1 MCTSAMLFFY
11 SKERIKIAI
20 TQPYLFL
27 VLNMLSGYACMVWTY
42 DEVLLNF
49 DPTHPEVCKL
59 PSFHPYL
66 DLGRVTSPSN
76 ISSSPAQHLPNEIET
91 KAPETSIRVGLL
103 NTGIH
108 MK

>member
-1 MCTSAMLFFY
+1 MLFY
-11 SKERIKIAI
+11 SKERVKIAI

-27 VLNMLSGYACMVWTY
+27 VVNMLSGYACMVWTY
-42 DEVLLNF
+42 NEVLLNF

-66 DLGRVTSPSN
+66 DLGRATSPSN
-76 ISSSPAQHLPNEIET
+76 ISSSPAQALNNEIQT
-91 KAPETSIRVGLL
+91 KAPETSIHVGLW